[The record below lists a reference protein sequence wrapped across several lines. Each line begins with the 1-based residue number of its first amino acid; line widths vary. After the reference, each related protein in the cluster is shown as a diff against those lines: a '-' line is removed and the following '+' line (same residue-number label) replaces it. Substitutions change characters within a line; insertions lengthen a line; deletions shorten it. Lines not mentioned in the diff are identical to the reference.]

1 MSSKDVQNLSI
12 LAQRLNALFQE
23 ERARGTSTRSVLLQ
37 LGMSETALAEWNRGK
52 SKPTISAIIKLARY
66 FNVSADYLLGLTD
79 ERKPLENRE
88 VAQPQTA
95 VTEKGASEI
104 AENFIREF
112 KEQMKEKAFQ
122 DIAKLYKAID
132 LQKEIDR
139 ISMKAQI
146 LVVLVTYLKQNG
158 INTES
163 VVGY

>member
-1 MSSKDVQNLSI
+1 MVERVMQLIKQTGLNDNAFEKQLRLS
-12 LAQRLNALFQE
+12 Q
-23 ERARGTSTRSVLLQ
+23 GTVGNWRNGRNKLS
-37 LGMSETALAEWNRGK
+37 ME
-52 SKPTISAIIKLARY
+52 AIIKLARY

-79 ERKPLENRE
+79 ERRPLSLKE

-122 DIAKLYKAID
+122 DIAKLYKAIND
-132 LQKEIDR
+132 VSL
-139 ISMKAQI
+139 KAQI
-146 LVVLVTYLKQNG
+146 LVILATYLKRNG

>member
-23 ERARGTSTRSVLLQ
+23 ERARGTSARSILLQ

-52 SKPTISAIIKLARY
+52 SKPTLGAIVTLARY

-79 ERKPLENRE
+79 ERRPLSDVEIARS
-88 VAQPQTA
+88 QTA
-95 VTEKGASEI
+95 VAEQGYSEI

-122 DIAKLYKAID
+122 DIAKLYKAIKD
-132 LQKEIDR
+132 ASL
-139 ISMKAQI
+139 KAQI
-146 LVVLVTYLKQNG
+146 LTVLVAYLNRSG
-158 INTES
+158 INTENI
-163 VVGY
+163 VGY

>member
-1 MSSKDVQNLSI
+1 MREISPAADSI
-12 LAQRLNALFQE
+12 A
-23 ERARGTSTRSVLLQ
+23 
-37 LGMSETALAEWNRGK
+37 K
-52 SKPTISAIIKLARY
+52 CARY

-79 ERKPLENRE
+79 ERRPLSATE
-88 VAQPQTA
+88 VARPQTVIA
-95 VTEKGASEI
+95 EKGYSEI

-112 KEQMKEKAFQ
+112 KEQMEEKAFQ

-158 INTES
+158 INTENI
-163 VVGY
+163 VGY